1 MMSLSAFTQENPVT
15 WNINQSRSDDGSYN
29 LHINADI
36 QNSWYVYGMN
46 LDEGGP
52 MPLKF
57 DINDKDNIIDSLDFK
72 EVTQAITVYDDVF
85 TMNVSSY
92 QGKSEFLVNYV
103 PKTEINSLTLIIDG
117 QACNTE
123 NGLCTLIYEEIPITI
138 QK

>member
-1 MMSLSAFTQENPVT
+1 MSLSAFTQENPVT

-36 QNSWYVYGMN
+36 QNNWYVYGMN

-57 DINDKDNIIDSLDFK
+57 DIKNRDNIVDSIDFK

-85 TMNVSSY
+85 TMNVSTY
-92 QGKSEFLVNYV
+92 QGKSDFLVNYV
-103 PKTEINSLTLIIDG
+103 PKTDIKSFTIIIDG

-123 NGLCTLIYEEIPITI
+123 NGLCTLIYEEIAITI
-138 QK
+138 QN

>member
-1 MMSLSAFTQENPVT
+1 MSLSAFTQENPIT
-15 WNINQSRSDDGSYN
+15 WNINQSRLDDGSYN

-36 QNSWYVYGMN
+36 QRNWYVYGMN

-57 DINDKDNIIDSLDFK
+57 DIKDKNDIIDSIDFK

-85 TMNVSSY
+85 TMNVSTY
-92 QGKSEFLVNYV
+92 QGKSEFSVNYV

-123 NGLCTLIYEEIPITI
+123 NGLCTLIYEEIAITI